1 MSKKRIPP
9 IPVTQYLTV
18 SFFAGFAVLSLEMLG
33 FRFLA
38 PYFGYST
45 YVWGGLLGSI
55 MAALSGGYYLGGIL
69 ADKRPEGRLAYQLIL
84 YATLYLLGIL
94 IFYKS
99 ILSILAS
106 GGIIWGSLAA
116 SVFLFGPPML
126 LLGMLS
132 PFLIKII
139 AQKDAVGMASGKVFA
154 ISTWGSLAGVFFTSF
169 YLIPEW
175 GSFRTLTFIIV
186 LLAIL
191 YVSGNCSS
199 WLKTSG
205 GAAVIALTLIF
216 PNNQAASGVVYQTES
231 AYNLIQIKKNSE
243 GYSLHLNDGRWTHSS
258 YKKGFVSTGNYY
270 DFMLLGTLLTPFK
283 DVLILGTGAGTS
295 IRQFLFFEPD
305 VQIDAVELDP
315 KVVDA
320 GKRFFE
326 LPENPNLK
334 IFVEDAR
341 PFLTRIDKKYDVIEM
356 DIFSGGPFVPFYL
369 STKEYF
375 ELISEKLKPRGL
387 LMMNSLRIGN
397 NDNFANRLAQ
407 TILGEFP
414 SLYKL
419 NLNNNVL
426 ILATKEKTTISAVK
440 KILSE
445 HSESKFKPIVEY
457 ALKNIQEFTGDVKNG
472 IFTDDKAPTERLVY
486 EMVKDSYN

>member
-1 MSKKRIPP
+1 MSKKRAPS
-9 IPVTQYLTV
+9 IPVTQYLII
-18 SFFAGFAVLSLEMLG
+18 SFFSGFAVLSLEMLG

-45 YVWGGLLGSI
+45 YVWGSLLGSI

-69 ADKRPEGRLAYQLIL
+69 ADKKPKGRLAYQLIL
-84 YATLYLLGIL
+84 YATLYLMGIL
-94 IFYKS
+94 FFYKS
-99 ILSILAS
+99 ILGILAS

-154 ISTWGSLAGVFFTSF
+154 ISTWGSLTGVFFTSF

-175 GSFRTLTFIIV
+175 GSFRTLTFVII
-186 LLAIL
+186 LLAII
-191 YVSGNCSS
+191 YVSGNCNS
-199 WLKTSG
+199 WFKSGG
-205 GAAVIALTLIF
+205 GAAIIATVMIF
-216 PNNQAASGVVYQTES
+216 PGNQASSDVVYQTES
-231 AYNLIQIKKNSE
+231 AYNLIQIKKNTE

-295 IRQFLFFEPD
+295 IRQFLFFEPG
-305 VQIDAVELDP
+305 VKIDAVELDP
-315 KVVDA
+315 KVVAA
-320 GKRFFE
+320 GKQFFE
-326 LPENPNLK
+326 LPEVPNLK

-341 PFLTRIDKKYDVIEM
+341 PFLKRIEKKYDVIEM

-375 ELISEKLKPRGL
+375 KLISNKLKPKGL
-387 LMMNSLRIGN
+387 LLMNSLRIGN
-397 NDNFANRLAQ
+397 KDDFSNRLSQ
-407 TILGEFP
+407 TILEEFP
-414 SLYKL
+414 SLYKI

-426 ILATKEKTTISAVK
+426 ILATKEKTTLNSVK

-445 HSESKFKPIVEY
+445 NTGSKIKPIVEY
-457 ALKNIQEFTGDVKNG
+457 ALKNIQEFTSDTKNG
-472 IFTDDKAPTERLVY
+472 IFTDDQAPTERLVF

>member
-1 MSKKRIPP
+1 MSNQP
-9 IPVTQYLTV
+9 IPLIPVNQYLIIA
-18 SFFAGFAVLSLEMLG
+18 FFTGFAILSLEMLG

-69 ADKRPEGRLAYQLIL
+69 ADKKPEGRLAYQLIF

-99 ILSILAS
+99 ILDTLAT

-116 SVFLFGPPML
+116 SVFLFAPPML

-139 AQKDAVGMASGKVFA
+139 AKKNAVGVASGKIFA
-154 ISTWGSLAGVFFTSF
+154 ISTWGSLVGVFFTSF

-175 GSFRTLTFIIV
+175 GSFRSLTFIIV

-191 YVSGNCSS
+191 YIFGNYNS
-199 WLKTSG
+199 WLKTGS
-205 GAAVIALTLIF
+205 GAAIILFTIVF
-216 PNNQAASGVVYQTES
+216 PNNQAVSGVVYQTES
-231 AYNLIQIKKNSE
+231 AYNLIQIKQNSD
-243 GYSLHLNDGRWTHSS
+243 GYSLYLNDGRWTHSI
-258 YKKGFVSTGNYY
+258 YKKGSVSTGNYY

-283 DVLILGTGAGTS
+283 NILILGAGAGTS
-295 IRQFLFFEPD
+295 IKQFLFFQPN

-315 KVVDA
+315 KVVA
-320 GKRFFE
+320 VGKRFFK
-326 LPENPNLK
+326 LPDNPNLK

-341 PFLTRIDKKYDVIEM
+341 PFLNKIDKKYDVIEM

-369 STKEYF
+369 STQEYF
-375 ELISEKLKPRGL
+375 KLINEKLKPNGFL
-387 LMMNSLRIGN
+387 LMNALRIRQ
-397 NDNFANRLAQ
+397 NDEFANRLGQ
-407 TILGEFP
+407 TILKEFP
-414 SLYKL
+414 SLFKI
-419 NLNNNVL
+419 NLDSNVL
-426 ILATKEKTTISAVK
+426 LIAAKREIKLETLKGFLKNQTKT
-440 KILSE
+440 KIQ
-445 HSESKFKPIVEY
+445 PIVDY
-457 ALKNIQEFTGDVKNG
+457 SVRNIQNFQRKPEVD
-472 IFTDDKAPTERLVY
+472 IFTDDKAPTERLIY
-486 EMVKDSYN
+486 EMVNDDYN

>member
-1 MSKKRIPP
+1 MSKKISPH
-9 IPVTQYLTV
+9 IPVTQYLIV
-18 SFFAGFAVLSLEMLG
+18 SFFSGFAVLSLEMLG

-55 MAALSGGYYLGGIL
+55 MAALSGGYYLGGVL
-69 ADKRPEGRLAYQLIL
+69 ADKKPEGRLAYQLIL
-84 YATLYLLGIL
+84 YATLYLVGIL

-99 ILSILAS
+99 ILSMLAS

-175 GSFRTLTFIIV
+175 GSFRTLTFIII
-186 LLAIL
+186 LLATL
-191 YVSGNCSS
+191 YVSGNCNN
-199 WLKTSG
+199 WLKTGG
-205 GAAVIALTLIF
+205 GAALIAFTIIS
-216 PNNQAASGVVYQTES
+216 PSKPVSSGVIYQTES

-243 GYSLHLNDGRWTHSS
+243 GYSLHLNDGRWSHSR
-258 YKKGFVSTGNYY
+258 YKKGFISTGNYY
-270 DFMLLGTLLTPFK
+270 DFMLLGTLLTPFS

-295 IRQFLFFEPD
+295 IRQFLFFEPK
-305 VQIDAVELDP
+305 VHIDAVELDP
-315 KVVDA
+315 KVVEA
-320 GKRFFE
+320 GKNFFN
-326 LPENPNLK
+326 LPDHPNLK
-334 IFVEDAR
+334 IYVEDAR
-341 PFLTRIDKKYDVIEM
+341 PFLTRIEKKYDVIEM
-356 DIFSGGPFVPFYL
+356 DIFAGGPFVPFYL
-369 STKEYF
+369 STQEYF
-375 ELISEKLKPRGL
+375 ELINAKLKPQGL
-387 LMMNSLRIGN
+387 LLMNALRIGQ
-397 NDNFANRLAQ
+397 NDVFADRLGQ
-407 TILGEFP
+407 TILKEFP
-414 SLYKL
+414 SLFKL

-426 ILATKEKTTISAVK
+426 LIATKKETSLEKLKEVLKNQNNT
-440 KILSE
+440 KI
-445 HSESKFKPIVEY
+445 KPIVEY
-457 ALKNIQEFTGDVKNG
+457 TLQNLQNFPKDLESD
-472 IFTDDKAPTERLVY
+472 IFTDDQAPTERLVY

>member
-1 MSKKRIPP
+1 MSKKISPP
-9 IPVTQYLTV
+9 IPVTQYLIV
-18 SFFAGFAVLSLEMLG
+18 SFFSGFAVLSLEMLG

-69 ADKRPEGRLAYQLIL
+69 ADKKPEGRLAYQLIL
-84 YATLYLLGIL
+84 YATIYLVGIL

-99 ILSILAS
+99 ILGALTS

-132 PFLIKII
+132 PFIIKII

-175 GSFRTLTFIIV
+175 GSFRTLTFIII

-191 YVSGNCSS
+191 YVSGNCSN
-199 WLKTSG
+199 WLKIG
-205 GAAVIALTLIF
+205 IGAALIAFTTIF
-216 PNNQAASGVVYQTES
+216 PNKPASSGVVYQTES

-243 GYSLHLNDGRWTHSS
+243 GYSLHLNDGRWSHSR
-258 YKKGFVSTGNYY
+258 YKKGFISTGNYY

-305 VQIDAVELDP
+305 VHIDAVELDP
-315 KVVDA
+315 KVVEA
-320 GKRFFE
+320 GKNFFN
-326 LPENPNLK
+326 LPDHPNLK
-334 IFVEDAR
+334 IYVEDAR
-341 PFLTRIDKKYDVIEM
+341 PFLTRIEKEYDVIEM
-356 DIFSGGPFVPFYL
+356 DIFAGGPFVPFYL
-369 STKEYF
+369 STQEYF
-375 ELISEKLKPRGL
+375 KLISTKLKPQGL
-387 LMMNSLRIGN
+387 LLMNALRIGQ
-397 NDNFANRLAQ
+397 NDIFADRLGQ
-407 TILGEFP
+407 TILKEFP
-414 SLYKL
+414 SLFKL
-419 NLNNNVL
+419 ILNANVL
-426 ILATKEKTTISAVK
+426 LIATKKETSLEELKEILKNQNTT
-440 KILSE
+440 KI
-445 HSESKFKPIVEY
+445 KPIVEY
-457 ALKNIQEFTGDVKNG
+457 TLQNLQNFPKDIKSD
-472 IFTDDKAPTERLVY
+472 IFTDDQAPAERLVY

>member
-1 MSKKRIPP
+1 MSKKHLPS
-9 IPVTQYLTV
+9 IPVTQYLVV
-18 SFFAGFAVLSLEMLG
+18 SFFSGFAVLSLEMLG

-55 MAALSGGYYLGGIL
+55 MAALSGGYYLGGVL
-69 ADKRPEGRLAYQLIL
+69 ADKKPEGQIAYQLIL

-99 ILSILAS
+99 ILNILAS

-139 AQKDAVGMASGKVFA
+139 AKKDAVGMASGKVFA

-175 GSFRTLTFIIV
+175 GSFRTLTFIVI

-191 YVSGNCSS
+191 YVSGNCSN
-199 WLKTSG
+199 WLKTGG
-205 GAAVIALTLIF
+205 GAAIIAFTIIF
-216 PNNQAASGVVYQTES
+216 PNSPVSSGVVFQTES

-295 IRQFLFFEPD
+295 IRQFLFFKPD
-305 VQIDAVELDP
+305 VHLDAVELDP
-315 KVVDA
+315 KVVEA
-320 GKRFFE
+320 GKKFFD
-326 LPENPNLK
+326 LPDHPNLK
-334 IFVEDAR
+334 IYVEDAR
-341 PFLTRIDKKYDVIEM
+341 PFLSRTKKKYDVIEM

-369 STKEYF
+369 STQEYF
-375 ELISEKLKPRGL
+375 ELISAKLKPEGL
-387 LMMNSLRIGN
+387 LLMNALRIGQ
-397 NDNFANRLAQ
+397 NDVFANRLGQ
-407 TILGEFP
+407 TILKEFP
-414 SLYKL
+414 SLFKI
-419 NLNNNVL
+419 NLNDNVL
-426 ILATKEKTTISAVK
+426 LLATKKETSLEKLKETLTNQDSA
-440 KILSE
+440 KI
-445 HSESKFKPIVEY
+445 KPIVEY
-457 ALKNIQEFTGDVKNG
+457 TLKNIQKFPTDTKND
-472 IFTDDKAPTERLVY
+472 IFTDDQAPTERLVY
-486 EMVKDSYN
+486 EMVKDSYK

>member
-1 MSKKRIPP
+1 MSKKHPP
-9 IPVTQYLTV
+9 SIPVTQYLVV

-55 MAALSGGYYLGGIL
+55 MAALSGGYYLGGVL
-69 ADKRPEGRLAYQLIL
+69 ADRKPEGRLAYQLIL
-84 YATLYLLGIL
+84 YAAIYLLGIL
-94 IFYKS
+94 LFYKS

-139 AQKDAVGMASGKVFA
+139 AKKDAVGLASGKVFA

-175 GSFRTLTFIIV
+175 GSFRTLTFIVI

-191 YVSGNCSS
+191 YISGNCNS
-199 WLKTSG
+199 WLKTGG
-205 GAAVIALTLIF
+205 GAAIIAFTIIF
-216 PNNQAASGVVYQTES
+216 PNTTVSSDVVYQTES
-231 AYNLIQIKKNSE
+231 AYNLIQIKKSFD

-258 YKKGFVSTGNYY
+258 YQKGFISTGNYY
-270 DFMLLGTLLTPFK
+270 DFMLLGTLLTPFN

-295 IRQFLFFEPD
+295 IRQFLFFKPE
-305 VQIDAVELDP
+305 VRIDAVELDP
-315 KVVDA
+315 KVVEA
-320 GKRFFE
+320 GKNFFD
-326 LPENPNLK
+326 LPDHPNLK
-334 IFVEDAR
+334 IYVEDAR
-341 PFLTRIDKKYDVIEM
+341 PFLSRIKREYDVIEM
-356 DIFSGGPFVPFYL
+356 DVFAGGPFVPFYL
-369 STKEYF
+369 STQEYF
-375 ELISEKLKPRGL
+375 KLINAKLKPEGL
-387 LMMNSLRIGN
+387 LLMNALRIGQ
-397 NDNFANRLAQ
+397 NDVFANRLGQ
-407 TILGEFP
+407 TILKEFP
-414 SLYKL
+414 SLFKI
-419 NLNNNVL
+419 NLHDNVL
-426 ILATKEKTTISAVK
+426 LLATKKETSLEKIKEILTNQDNA
-440 KILSE
+440 KI
-445 HSESKFKPIVEY
+445 KPIVEY
-457 ALKNIQEFTGDVKNG
+457 ALKNIQKFSNDEKSA
-472 IFTDDKAPTERLVY
+472 IFTDDQAPTERLVY